1 MNAFEERLITIARS
15 EFPDAKFTKH
25 ADGSP
30 VFTHSGET
38 WTTGWPLADE
48 QNWKFFRLSDGN
60 LARELVD
67 RAKGRTLPVAELT
80 FGYKAYPG
88 AGRFSDVEQHI
99 GRAGWLRVSRLA
111 VKTAQRTV
119 GHLLLAM
126 VADDG
131 APIEDATIDRL
142 FCIPAQASIELS
154 LTPPAQSLDTAET
167 AALKRRLDEAEQM
180 NAKFLAEETDK
191 LDAYA
196 EDLEKVAD
204 AEIKMRD
211 DEIKGKRKE
220 IRSTALSVS
229 KKVELQRAIKKLEGQ
244 RDDRAMAKFERKKAI
259 RREVEDILD
268 SVQTSLAL
276 TPVLTPVFTIRWE
289 LRG

>member
-1 MNAFEERLITIARS
+1 M
-15 EFPDAKFTKH
+15 DY
-25 ADGSP
+25 GS
-30 VFTHSGET
+30 
-38 WTTGWPLADE
+38 PLADE

-111 VKTAQRTV
+111 VKAAQRTV

-142 FCIPAQASIELS
+142 FCIPAQA
-154 LTPPAQSLDTAET
+154 
-167 AALKRRLDEAEQM
+167 
-180 NAKFLAEETDK
+180 
-191 LDAYA
+191 
-196 EDLEKVAD
+196 
-204 AEIKMRD
+204 
-211 DEIKGKRKE
+211 
-220 IRSTALSVS
+220 
-229 KKVELQRAIKKLEGQ
+229 
-244 RDDRAMAKFERKKAI
+244 
-259 RREVEDILD
+259 
-268 SVQTSLAL
+268 
-276 TPVLTPVFTIRWE
+276 
-289 LRG
+289 

>member
-1 MNAFEERLITIARS
+1 LGISCWR
-15 EFPDAKFTKH
+15 
-25 ADGSP
+25 
-30 VFTHSGET
+30 
-38 WTTGWPLADE
+38 WWP
-48 QNWKFFRLSDGN
+48 
-60 LARELVD
+60 
-67 RAKGRTLPVAELT
+67 T
-80 FGYKAYPG
+80 
-88 AGRFSDVEQHI
+88 
-99 GRAGWLRVSRLA
+99 
-111 VKTAQRTV
+111 
-119 GHLLLAM
+119 
-126 VADDG
+126 DG

-196 EDLEKVAD
+196 EDLEKAAD

-211 DEIKGKRKE
+211 DEIKGKRKV
-220 IRSTALSVS
+220 IVPPPCPSP
-229 KKVELQRAIKKLEGQ
+229 KKLNCSG
-244 RDDRAMAKFERKKAI
+244 RSRSSKASATTGRWPNSKRKKAI